1 MKLYLYCSLF
11 ALLFLV
17 SCRSDKVYSE
27 WSLQNRESGEYL
39 GEKQGSFCFAAEPSG
54 DEYLW
59 IIESTSG
66 EEFLIK
72 NKKSGNYLQLDSE
85 GAVCAAPGGQETE
98 NMKWK
103 YGGFDFVTQKN
114 CGWYTLENGAA
125 ETERHLARRAD
136 GIVMDDSDRVKDYR
150 SHWNIVRET
159 GTELSFV
166 LTPDKVTDASFL
178 GTRAAVAVS
187 DTEIES
193 DYHGKDRWKLQKDIS
208 AFPRFTAENNR
219 LLAALYNMALEEM
232 LLDIRTDSTFMA
244 GALWPDTWTRD
255 AVYSIYFSY
264 AWILP
269 EVSRKTLEKQ
279 TLQNPKEALQDTGS
293 GGSWSISTDRVVWA
307 MAAWEY
313 YLYTG
318 DKSWLES
325 VYDGLKYTAQK
336 DIHVAFDANAGL
348 FKGETCS
355 MDWRTHTYP
364 NWFIN
369 SVIADSFSS
378 GTNALHKFLYQ
389 FLGAAGRITGKPAEE
404 IAVWDQYADLLKEN
418 INKRFWDEKQG
429 CYTCY
434 LYPEYLGYRPAQR
447 VGVMSNGLA
456 AVLGI
461 ATPEQSAK
469 MVENFPVYPYGAAVL
484 YPSIPDDFS
493 YHNKSVWPMRQT
505 FFV

>member
-1 MKLYLYCSLF
+1 M
-11 ALLFLV
+11 
-17 SCRSDKVYSE
+17 
-27 WSLQNRESGEYL
+27 
-39 GEKQGSFCFAAEPSG
+39 
-54 DEYLW
+54 
-59 IIESTSG
+59 
-66 EEFLIK
+66 
-72 NKKSGNYLQLDSE
+72 
-85 GAVCAAPGGQETE
+85 
-98 NMKWK
+98 
-103 YGGFDFVTQKN
+103 
-114 CGWYTLENGAA
+114 
-125 ETERHLARRAD
+125 
-136 GIVMDDSDRVKDYR
+136 
-150 SHWNIVRET
+150 
-159 GTELSFV
+159 
-166 LTPDKVTDASFL
+166 
-178 GTRAAVAVS
+178 
-187 DTEIES
+187 
-193 DYHGKDRWKLQKDIS
+193 
-208 AFPRFTAENNR
+208 
-219 LLAALYNMALEEM
+219 
-232 LLDIRTDSTFMA
+232 
-244 GALWPDTWTRD
+244 
-255 AVYSIYFSY
+255 
-264 AWILP
+264 
-269 EVSRKTLEKQ
+269 
-279 TLQNPKEALQDTGS
+279 
-293 GGSWSISTDRVVWA
+293 
-307 MAAWEY
+307 
-313 YLYTG
+313 
-318 DKSWLES
+318 
-325 VYDGLKYTAQK
+325 YDGLKYTAQK

-493 YHNKSVWPMRQT
+493 YHNKSVWPVWETPYMYAARDAKNVQVVEHMMKSLMRAGALFLTHKENMTYDTGYDRGTALNSSRQLWSVASYISMVYRVLFGMTMSEEGIT
-505 FFV
+505 FTPVIPDLVDGKISLENFRYRETSSRERGGTELVLSVSCNGSGRLHD